1 MDIEEK
7 KKQLTP
13 EEKHVLF
20 EGGTEAPFT
29 GKLLNEHR
37 KGVFT
42 CKVCGT
48 PLFDSVSKF
57 ESGSGWPS
65 FDQALPG
72 AVELVEELGSEG
84 AVSQQASTRSPN
96 AGMSRIEA
104 RCATCHAH
112 LGHVF
117 PDGPPT
123 TGKRYCMNSICME
136 FNEEQ

>member
-1 MDIEEK
+1 MDIEKRK
-7 KKQLTP
+7 KELT
-13 EEKHVLF
+13 EQEKHVLF
-20 EGGTEAPFT
+20 EGGTEVPFT
-29 GKLLNEHR
+29 GELLNEHR
-37 KGVFT
+37 KGMFT

-48 PLFDSVSKF
+48 PLFASDAKF

-72 AVELVEELGSEG
+72 AVELTEDTSLGM
-84 AVSQQASTRSPN
+84 VRT
-96 AGMSRIEA
+96 EA

-117 PDGPPT
+117 EDGPVT

-136 FNEEQ
+136 FSADETEE

>member
-1 MDIEEK
+1 MNIDERK
-7 KKQLTP
+7 KELTP

-29 GKLLNEHR
+29 GALLDEHR
-37 KGVFT
+37 SGMFT
-42 CKVCGT
+42 CKVCET
-48 PLFDSVSKF
+48 PLFASNAKF

-72 AVELVEELGSEG
+72 AVEYVEDVSLGILRTE
-84 AVSQQASTRSPN
+84 V
-96 AGMSRIEA
+96 

-112 LGHVF
+112 LGHRF
-117 PDGPPT
+117 DDGPAT

-136 FNEEQ
+136 FKEEEKTQEIV

>member
-7 KKQLTP
+7 KKQLTA

-29 GKLLNEHR
+29 GGLLNEHR
-37 KGVFT
+37 KGMFT

-48 PLFDSVSKF
+48 PLFDSDAKF

-65 FDQALPG
+65 FDQALSG
-72 AVELVEELGSEG
+72 AVEHVEDTSLGMLRTE
-84 AVSQQASTRSPN
+84 V
-96 AGMSRIEA
+96 
-104 RCATCHAH
+104 RCANCHAH

-117 PDGPPT
+117 NDGPAA

-136 FNEEQ
+136 FKEENN

>member
-1 MDIEEK
+1 MDIQKRKEA
-7 KKQLTP
+7 LTD

-20 EGGTEAPFT
+20 EGGTERPFT
-29 GKLLNEHR
+29 GELLNEHR
-37 KGVFT
+37 KGRFV

-48 PLFDSVSKF
+48 PLFSSDAKF

-72 AVELVEELGSEG
+72 AVEYLEDASLGMLRTE
-84 AVSQQASTRSPN
+84 V
-96 AGMSRIEA
+96 

-117 PDGPPT
+117 DDGPHET

-136 FNEEQ
+136 FKEE

>member
-1 MDIEEK
+1 MDIEK
-7 KKQLTP
+7 RKQELTE

-20 EGGTEAPFT
+20 EGGTERPFT
-29 GKLLNEHR
+29 GKLLDEHR
-37 KGVFT
+37 KGMFA

-48 PLFDSVSKF
+48 PLFSSDAKF

-72 AVELVEELGSEG
+72 AVEYVEDTSLGMLRTE
-84 AVSQQASTRSPN
+84 V
-96 AGMSRIEA
+96 

-117 PDGPPT
+117 DDGPET

-136 FNEEQ
+136 FKEA

>member
-1 MDIEEK
+1 MNIEER

-13 EEKHVLF
+13 EENHVLF
-20 EGGTEAPFT
+20 NGGTEAPFT
-29 GKLLNEHR
+29 GALLNEHR
-37 KGVFT
+37 KGQFL

-48 PLFDSVSKF
+48 PLFASDTKF

-72 AVELVEELGSEG
+72 AVEHIEDNSLGMLRTE
-84 AVSQQASTRSPN
+84 V
-96 AGMSRIEA
+96 

-117 PDGPPT
+117 DDGPVAT
-123 TGKRYCMNSICME
+123 TGKRYCMNSICMDFE
-136 FNEEQ
+136 KEDK

>member
-7 KKQLTP
+7 KKQLTQ
-13 EEKHVLF
+13 EERHVLL

-29 GKLLNEHR
+29 GGLLNEHR
-37 KGVFT
+37 KGMFM

-48 PLFDSVSKF
+48 PLFSSDAKF

-72 AVELVEELGSEG
+72 AVELMEDNSLGIF
-84 AVSQQASTRSPN
+84 
-96 AGMSRIEA
+96 RIEA

-117 PDGPPT
+117 DDGPAT
-123 TGKRYCMNSICME
+123 TGKRYCMNSVCME
-136 FNEEQ
+136 FKEGDNQ

>member
-1 MDIEEK
+1 MDIEQRK
-7 KKQLTP
+7 KELTP

-20 EGGTEAPFT
+20 EGGTEAPFI
-29 GKLLNEHR
+29 GELLNEHR
-37 KGVFT
+37 KGQFL

-48 PLFDSVSKF
+48 PLFASDAKF

-65 FDQALPG
+65 FDQALPD
-72 AVELVEELGSEG
+72 AVELVEDNS
-84 AVSQQASTRSPN
+84 V
-96 AGMSRIEA
+96 GMLRTEA

-117 PDGPPT
+117 DDGPAT

-136 FNEEQ
+136 FKGKENK

>member
-1 MDIEEK
+1 MDIEKRKES
-7 KKQLTP
+7 LTE

-20 EGGTEAPFT
+20 EGGTERPFS
-29 GKLLNEHR
+29 GELLNEHR
-37 KGVFT
+37 KGMFA

-48 PLFDSVSKF
+48 PLFSSDAKF

-72 AVELVEELGSEG
+72 AVEYVEDTSLGMVRTE
-84 AVSQQASTRSPN
+84 V
-96 AGMSRIEA
+96 

-117 PDGPPT
+117 DDGPET

-136 FNEEQ
+136 FKEE

>member
-1 MDIEEK
+1 MLGMDIEER

-29 GKLLNEHR
+29 GELLNEYR
-37 KGVFT
+37 KGMFN

-48 PLFDSVSKF
+48 PLFASDAKF

-65 FDQALPG
+65 FDQALPE
-72 AVELVEELGSEG
+72 AVELVED
-84 AVSQQASTRSPN
+84 ATH
-96 AGMSRIEA
+96 GMVRTEA

-117 PDGPPT
+117 DDGPAT
-123 TGKRYCMNSICME
+123 TGKRFCMNSICLS
-136 FNEEQ
+136 FEERDK